1 MERQIIPMMYHT
13 HLYNIDGFYI
23 GTSQFKGQYNGYL
36 AIPAEYSDIIKDE
49 KNPYTLYDLVSEVQD
64 APHGGVTYCHEEK
77 DDFFYNDAIPLIDV
91 YGMDRTNYIIIGFN
105 TAHPKDTWE
114 KWTAKQTYE
123 ETMRFY
129 TIVKEYIES
138 HLSDK

>member
-1 MERQIIPMMYHT
+1 MERQIIPMMRHVFLHDMDNSYV
-13 HLYNIDGFYI
+13 
-23 GTSQFKGQYNGYL
+23 GTLKTRSQYNGYL

-49 KNPYTLYDLVSEVQD
+49 TNPNTLYDLVSEVQD

-105 TAHPKDTWE
+105 TAHPKDTWI
-114 KWTAKQTYE
+114 KWTAKQVYE

-138 HLSDK
+138 HLTDK

>member
-1 MERQIIPMMYHT
+1 MERQIIPMMRHVFL
-13 HLYNIDGFYI
+13 HDIDNSYV
-23 GTSQFKGQYNGYL
+23 GTLKTRGQYNGYL

-49 KNPYTLYDLVSEVQD
+49 TNPYTLYDLIAEVQD

-77 DDFFYNDAIPLIDV
+77 DDFFYDGMIPLIDI
-91 YGMDRTNYIIIGFN
+91 YGMDRTNYIIIGFD
-105 TAHPKDTWE
+105 TAHFGDTWE

-129 TIVKEYIES
+129 IIVKQYIES
-138 HLSDK
+138 HLTDK